1 MKYRVV
7 RPEYDQRIEFEG
19 NLLDYNVAQGGFLTI
34 FKTLPNSTGEN
45 ERKQLAT
52 FAPMEWA
59 FIEEVEE

>member
-7 RPEYDQRIEFEG
+7 LSGGERSTKFEG

-34 FKTLPNSTGEN
+34 FKSAPNSIGGN

-52 FAPMEWA
+52 FAPTVWA